1 MSASKELEFLWLN
14 IAGIAITFMLAVSII
29 LFILLYQRKLFAKQ
43 LELQQMGNIYQ
54 KNLLVNSI
62 QAQESERR
70 RIAGDLHDEVG
81 AMLSTAK
88 LYASSITLHKEHTEL
103 SNKIVEILDLATQN
117 LRNISH
123 NITPQNLEKFGLIS
137 ALTENFAKINESKL
151 LQIDF
156 TYNLDKRLSLEQEMG
171 LYRIIQELLNN
182 TLKHSGATK
191 VEISLEFRPQ
201 KLIFSYNDDGKGVDL
216 NLMTMDHK
224 KGLGLHSIT
233 SRAEVLQSKIN
244 FVSAPNHGFHADL
257 TIDI

>member
-14 IAGIAITFMLAVSII
+14 VLGIAITFMLAVSVI
-29 LFILLYQRKLFAKQ
+29 LFVLLYQRKLFAKQ

-54 KNLLVNSI
+54 KSLLVNSI
-62 QAQESERR
+62 QAQENERR

-88 LYASSITLHKEHTEL
+88 LYASSITLNHEHSEL
-103 SNKIVEILDLATQN
+103 SHKIVEILDLATQN

-137 ALTENFAKINESKL
+137 ALSENFAKINESKL
-151 LQIDF
+151 LKIDF
-156 TYNLDKRLSLEQEMG
+156 AYNLNKRLLLEQEMG
-171 LYRIIQELLNN
+171 LYRITQELLNN
-182 TLKHSGATK
+182 TLKHSGATA
-191 VEISLEFRPQ
+191 VEIRLEFRPQ
-201 KLIFSYNDDGKGVDL
+201 KLIFSYKDNGKGFDL
-216 NLMTMDHK
+216 GSMTLNHK
-224 KGLGLHSIT
+224 KGLGLKNIA

-244 FVSAPNHGFHADL
+244 FESAPDQGFNAHL